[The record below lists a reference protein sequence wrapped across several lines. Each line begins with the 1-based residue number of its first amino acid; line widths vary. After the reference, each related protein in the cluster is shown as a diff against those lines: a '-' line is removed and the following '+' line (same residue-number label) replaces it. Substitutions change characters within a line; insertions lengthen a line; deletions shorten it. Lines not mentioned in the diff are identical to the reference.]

1 MTAESFSDKVRR
13 RRLEEGLSQEEL
25 ANRVGISRNYLSEI
39 ERGVATNLSWQ
50 VMERLTTE
58 LGLRA
63 EQEPNEE
70 TRLAQLPP
78 GLAEYAASANLA
90 RDDVLM
96 LARLEYRGRQ
106 PTTPEQWEALYK
118 VIKAIIGE

>member
-1 MTAESFSDKVRR
+1 MTAESFGDKVRR

-25 ANRVGISRNYLSEI
+25 ANRVGISRNYLSGI

-58 LGLRA
+58 LGFRT
-63 EQEPNEE
+63 EQQPNEE

-78 GLAEYAASANLA
+78 GLPEFAASANLPH
-90 RDDVLM
+90 DDLLM

-106 PTTPEQWEALYK
+106 PTTPEQWAALYN
-118 VIKAIIGE
+118 VIKGLIGE

>member
-1 MTAESFSDKVRR
+1 MTAESFGDKVRR

-25 ANRVGISRNYLSEI
+25 AKRVGISRNYLSEI
-39 ERGVATNLSWQ
+39 ERGLATNLSWQ

-63 EQEPNEE
+63 EQTPSEE
-70 TRLAQLPP
+70 TRTTRLAPSLSEF
-78 GLAEYAASANLA
+78 ATSANLPP
-90 RDDVLM
+90 DDVQM
-96 LARLEYRGRQ
+96 LARLNYRGRQ
-106 PTTPEQWEALYK
+106 PTTPEQWETLYK

>member
-1 MTAESFSDKVRR
+1 MTAESFGDKVRR

-25 ANRVGISRNYLSEI
+25 ANRAGISRNYLSEI

-58 LGLRA
+58 LGFRT
-63 EQEPNEE
+63 EQQPNEE
-70 TRLAQLPP
+70 TRFAQLPP
-78 GLAEYAASANLA
+78 GLPEYAASANLA

-96 LARLEYRGRQ
+96 LAQIKYRGRQ
-106 PTTPEQWEALYK
+106 PTTPEQWAALYS
-118 VIKAIIGE
+118 VIRGIIGE

>member
-1 MTAESFSDKVRR
+1 MTAESFGDKVRR
-13 RRLEEGLSQEEL
+13 HRLEEGLSQEEL

-39 ERGVATNLSWQ
+39 ERGVATNPSWQ

-63 EQEPNEE
+63 EQQPNEE

-78 GLAEYAASANLA
+78 GLAKFATSANLP

-96 LARLEYRGRQ
+96 LARIRYRGRQ
-106 PTTPEQWEALYK
+106 PTTPDEWKALYN
-118 VIKAIIGE
+118 VIRGIVGE